1 MSAGPVRDG
10 HAAPP
15 VIPVAGVPVM
25 GALSPR
31 SAIASPL
38 SEGMMLSPAS
48 EGAGPM
54 EPTLPSDGATT
65 TPAPE
70 LATPPLSA
78 LGVEAGAEDVSPDEH
93 AIPDVTRLDAPN
105 IRANTAQ
112 RRASAPIGTT
122 G

>member
-1 MSAGPVRDG
+1 
-10 HAAPP
+10 
-15 VIPVAGVPVM
+15 
-25 GALSPR
+25 
-31 SAIASPL
+31 
-38 SEGMMLSPAS
+38 
-48 EGAGPM
+48 M